1 MFEFSA
7 IDLAIL
13 VFVDLVVEIFEIV
26 IPVLV
31 LVDFFH
37 VGNKV
42 VELILS

>member
-13 VFVDLVVEIFEIV
+13 VFVDLVVEIFEIA